1 MLGTILSVHLLI
13 VEARLSIK
21 LRQKV
26 ESDGEEVWAGRLK
39 LVPSSGLW
47 ALKES
52 WWGGLRGAP
61 CDRCERVKK
70 PLRSPGWVEWL
81 RGQFIRKWL
90 MWTMEISSSPWRKKG
105 GSSFKFSWELSVGLG
120 GLLYDVWWKWEYDE
134 NENGLLRRVMSF
146 LKRGELSSD
155 GNGIS
160 DLFCWCL
167 TPQFPVSWAMPLLG
181 RKILGLVVCGTKVS
195 VDLKTI
201 CLQEKWPSVYLLLNV
216 IFLRKSATL
225 LKINRGT
232 YFHMFLLKVCL
243 CKCKLLAI
251 ETCLC
256 LRASLPAPR
265 ARRN

>member
-105 GSSFKFSWELSVGLG
+105 GSSFKFSWELNVGLG
-120 GLLYDVWWKWEYDE
+120 GFAVWCMVKMRVWWKWEWITKKSYE
-134 NENGLLRRVMSF
+134 FSEKGGIVIWWQWNKWFILLMSNTTIPC
-146 LKRGELSSD
+146 LLSNALSRKED
-155 GNGIS
+155 IGTS
-160 DLFCWCL
+160 CL
-167 TPQFPVSWAMPLLG
+167 W
-181 RKILGLVVCGTKVS
+181 
-195 VDLKTI
+195 
-201 CLQEKWPSVYLLLNV
+201 N
-216 IFLRKSATL
+216 
-225 LKINRGT
+225 
-232 YFHMFLLKVCL
+232 
-243 CKCKLLAI
+243 
-251 ETCLC
+251 
-256 LRASLPAPR
+256 
-265 ARRN
+265 